1 MRNHKY
7 TTVFSSA
14 IKPVINE
21 DKDKYLALAS
31 MVELEKFIP
40 DVDTDKNIDL
50 LPVAFNAC
58 VANRVNKNDDVVDSA
73 ASLDMYKHF
82 INKPI
87 NIEHNR
93 DKVIGTILSASFSEF
108 GTDEPLTE
116 EEVKDRKSPF
126 NITLG
131 GVIWRTV
138 NSNVANVIENSGD
151 PTSED
156 YMKVS
161 ASWELGFSEY
171 EIVALQGEDKNIED
185 GKIISKDEDIE
196 ECKDLLRGFGGCGEL
211 DSGEKI
217 YRKVKGNIVPLG
229 IGLTETPAAD
239 VKGVAVAQEEET
251 KKIVLQPASNEEEV
265 QSEKVV
271 ANLHPETEN
280 ISQNVEKDVNNHIE
294 VRKMKIENIK
304 DINEDSL
311 KTLTASQISSFVE
324 DELKKASEKFH
335 EDKVK
340 FEEEIE
346 NSQAKFTEL
355 EKTHE
360 ELKSNF
366 DGIKEKLDTLEAE
379 RIEREKQET
388 FNSRMASLDEEYSL
402 DDEDRQVIAT
412 QMKDLDDE
420 SYASYKE
427 TLTVLLRSKLRSAS
441 EEAEEVTASEE
452 KEVVAPTEEAEA
464 STPAEEQNENV
475 VEDAIDNAEKMND
488 SIPVSAE
495 ASEPTVFDKYKTAF
509 NLDQFDFKSGRGR

>member
-1 MRNHKY
+1 MKDHKY
-7 TTVFSSA
+7 TTIFSSTV
-14 IKPVINE
+14 KPVINE

-40 DVDTDKNIDL
+40 DIDTDKNIDL

-73 ASLDMYKHF
+73 SALAMYRDF
-82 INKPI
+82 VNKPI

-93 DKVIGTILSASFSEF
+93 DRVIGTILSASFSEF
-108 GTDEPLTE
+108 GTDEPITE
-116 EEVKDRKSPF
+116 EEALVKKGPF

-156 YMKVS
+156 YMKIS

-171 EIVALQGEDKNIED
+171 DVVSLSGENKNIED
-185 GKIISKDEDIE
+185 AKIFAEDEEIE
-196 ECKDLLRGFGGCGEL
+196 EYSKFLKSFGGSGEL
-211 DSGEKI
+211 ESGDKV
-217 YRKVKGNIVPLG
+217 YRKVKGNIIPLG

-239 VKGVAVAQEEET
+239 VKGVAVAQEEE
-251 KKIVLQPASNEEEV
+251 EEKDE
-265 QSEKVV
+265 SETL
-271 ANLHPETEN
+271 ANIHTEIEK
-280 ISQNVEKDVNNHIE
+280 ISQNEEKDVNNHIE

-324 DELKKASEKFH
+324 DELKRASEKFH
-335 EDKVK
+335 DEKVK

-346 NSQAKFTEL
+346 NSQAKFSDL
-355 EKTHE
+355 EKEHAG
-360 ELKSNF
+360 LRSDY

-379 RIEREKQET
+379 RIERERQELFDT
-388 FNSRMASLDEEYSL
+388 RMASLDEEYNL
-402 DDEDRQVIAT
+402 DNEDRQVIAA
-412 QMKDLDDE
+412 QIKDLDEE

-427 TLTVLLRSKLRSAS
+427 NLTILLRSKLRAS
-441 EEAEEVTASEE
+441 EEAEEAKASEE
-452 KEVVAPTEEAEA
+452 KIEEAPKVEEVEA
-464 STPAEEQNENV
+464 SAPEEQNENV
-475 VEDAIDNAEKMND
+475 VEEAIDNAEKMNE

-495 ASEPTVFDKYKTAF
+495 ASEPTVFEKYKQAF
-509 NLDQFDFKSGRGR
+509 NLDQFDFRAGRGR